1 MKNKDS
7 LIRKNGVVYT
17 PEILSKYVSKKL
29 LQYAFGDELFNNL
42 DKICILDPSVGDGI
56 LLNNITESVFSKKTL
71 TKNKLT
77 VCGIDIDK
85 TSLRSCKKKITPKLH
100 DEIRLELIN
109 TNALNPFN
117 KDSLTN
123 GWNEIFRKL
132 GVENGFDLL
141 IANPPWGADITDYKE
156 NLKLSDFKTI
166 KGQFDSFELFI
177 ELAIKIVKPNGY
189 FAFIVPD
196 SILNNG
202 KSVLRETL
210 LDQTQIRLIAR
221 LGEKIFPGINRAC
234 VVIICKNTLYQ
245 NGNFVDCFR
254 LSSKNRTSILS
265 GQLSFLEAESANLHQ
280 VPQKRFKNN
289 THQCFD
295 IDIQENETVVLD
307 KFKTYGK
314 TLGDELSITRGME
327 LGSSGMICQCKSC
340 KTWIPLPEKKL
351 MICSTCDKEFDS
363 EKANKK
369 CIISPIYSP
378 KSISF
383 ISGSDMKRY
392 VCKPSKWTT
401 LGVNG
406 INYKQK
412 EVYEGAKIL
421 IRKTGVGITASLDYS
436 NSYTNQVVYILKNK
450 DIQKDNLEF
459 FIGLINTRAYFFYLM
474 KTFGELQWKSHPYL
488 TQTQIRNLPLPD
500 ISSKQNKKTI
510 LQIKNLLR
518 PTLKARDVP
527 NSEIDAKVE
536 LLIGKMFSLTENDYK
551 IIFNTISE
559 LDDLLPMREMKKMK
573 LTDVF
578 EK

>member
-1 MKNKDS
+1 MKNNEPLAK
-7 LIRKNGVVYT
+7 KNGVVYT
-17 PEILSKYVSKKL
+17 PEILSQYVAQKI
-29 LQYAFGDELFNNL
+29 LQYALRDKLF
-42 DKICILDPSVGDGI
+42 DKSERISIIDPAVGDGI
-56 LLNNITESVFSKKTL
+56 LLNSITESVFSKKTL
-71 TKNKLT
+71 TKKKLT
-77 VCGIDIDK
+77 VCGTDLDK
-85 TSLRSCKKKITPKLH
+85 TALMSCKKRFTPKRH
-100 DEIRLELIN
+100 NETRLELMN

-117 KDSLTN
+117 QDSLTN
-123 GWNEIFRKL
+123 GWNDIFQILNIDR
-132 GVENGFDLL
+132 GFDLL

-156 NLKLSDFKTI
+156 NLRLSDFKTI
-166 KGQFDSFELFI
+166 QGQFDSFELFM

-210 LDQTQIRLIAR
+210 LEQTQVKFIAR
-221 LGEKIFPGINRAC
+221 LGEKIFPDINRAC
-234 VVIICKNTLYQ
+234 VVIICKNTPYQ
-245 NGNFVDCFR
+245 TGNVVDCFR

-265 GQLSFLEAESANLHQ
+265 GQMSFLEAESTNLHQ
-280 VPQKRFKNN
+280 VPQDRFKNN
-289 THQCFD
+289 THQRFD
-295 IDIQENETVVLD
+295 IDIKENETVILD
-307 KFKTYGK
+307 KFKKYGK
-314 TLGDELSITRGME
+314 ILGDELSITRGME
-327 LGSSGMICQCKSC
+327 LGSSGMICQCESC

-351 MICSTCDKEFDS
+351 MICSTCNKEFDS
-363 EKANKK
+363 KKANKK
-369 CIISPIYSP
+369 CIISPICSP

-401 LGVNG
+401 LGVKG
-406 INYKQK
+406 INYKPK
-412 EVYEGAKIL
+412 VVYEGGKIL
-421 IRKTGVGITASLDYS
+421 IRKTGVGITAALDYS

-450 DIQKDNLEF
+450 NIQEDNLEF

-474 KTFGELQWKSHPYL
+474 KTFGEFEWKSHPYL

-500 ISSKQNKKTI
+500 LSSKQNKKTV
-510 LQIKNLLR
+510 LQIKDLLR
-518 PTLKARDVP
+518 PILKVGDVP
-527 NSEIDAKVE
+527 NNEIDAQVE
-536 LLIGKMFSLTENDYK
+536 FLISKMFLLNENDYK